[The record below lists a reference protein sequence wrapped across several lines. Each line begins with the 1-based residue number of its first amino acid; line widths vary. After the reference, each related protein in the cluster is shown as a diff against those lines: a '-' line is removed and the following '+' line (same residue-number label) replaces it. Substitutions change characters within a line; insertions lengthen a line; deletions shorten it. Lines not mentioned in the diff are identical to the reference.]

1 MESGRRW
8 ERWIAM
14 GSKRASKALTA
25 TSEHLGTPFTMRL
38 IEPAISSSM
47 TRRAMLSIPFVR
59 QPGKT
64 ATTTTAQGFIAPATL
79 VIEGL
84 AHPIEITVGIPKGW
98 ASLKGLAI
106 TSLTIPPGDYRIEND
121 TIPRMSHLLD
131 VALRVLSCRV
141 EVTPRDGQRG
151 GRIVS
156 LNAIPDREWTLIMS
170 GRARETAAGKRIAK
184 DADKRKRKTDD
195 AERRELRGDRPHWDD
210 PQTIA
215 ALRKVVAN
223 LPPLNERKGRHAYVW
238 VRDELALRHGLDY
251 KASTV
256 KVMMSKHGLTKK
268 RGKK

>member
-1 MESGRRW
+1 
-8 ERWIAM
+8 M
-14 GSKRASKALTA
+14 G
-25 TSEHLGTPFTMRL
+25 
-38 IEPAISSSM
+38 
-47 TRRAMLSIPFVR
+47 
-59 QPGKT
+59 
-64 ATTTTAQGFIAPATL
+64 
-79 VIEGL
+79 
-84 AHPIEITVGIPKGW
+84 
-98 ASLKGLAI
+98 GLAI
-106 TSLTIPPGDYRIEND
+106 TSLTIRSGDHRITND

-141 EVTPRDGQRG
+141 EVTPRDGQYG

-156 LNAIPDREWTLIMS
+156 LNAIPDKEWTLIMS

-184 DADKRKRKTDD
+184 DAKRRERKLDD
-195 AERRELRGDRPHWDD
+195 AKRRELRGDRPHWDD